1 MYALIS
7 ARSID
12 LKLFLLTILYLK
24 ELENT
29 RNKLSDAEKL
39 ILSQDKLVKDLED
52 KIQENSFSHQRST
65 SLQSATDSESSIDTS
80 AISEQKTKQI
90 SDSLLE
96 EDVAKLSHECKSL
109 QKLVQD
115 LEETNAN
122 LRVSSRLN

>member
-1 MYALIS
+1 M
-7 ARSID
+7 
-12 LKLFLLTILYLK
+12 
-24 ELENT
+24 ENT